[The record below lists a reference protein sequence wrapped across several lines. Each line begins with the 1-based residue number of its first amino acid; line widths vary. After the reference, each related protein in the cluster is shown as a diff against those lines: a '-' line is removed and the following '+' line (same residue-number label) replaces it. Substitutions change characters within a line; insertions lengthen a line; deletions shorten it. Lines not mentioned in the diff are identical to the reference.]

1 MKILDGNGEWNKEVI
16 EVRRFG
22 LKKDPE
28 GRAALSPDTN
38 SYAPSGRQLMKS
50 IRAADEDKSRKAW
63 ALRVGS
69 ATTKP

>member
-38 SYAPSGRQLMKS
+38 SYTPSNRQLGEALKAAGEAQYKS
-50 IRAADEDKSRKAW
+50 SNAW
-63 ALRVGS
+63 ELRVGS
-69 ATTKP
+69 TTT